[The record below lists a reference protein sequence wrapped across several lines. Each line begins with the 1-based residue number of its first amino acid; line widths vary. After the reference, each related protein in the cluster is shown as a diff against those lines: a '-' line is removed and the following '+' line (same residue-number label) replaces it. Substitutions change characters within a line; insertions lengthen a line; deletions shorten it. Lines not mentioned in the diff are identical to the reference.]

1 MKVGPYDHFVLP
13 DGAKAPLYILQ
24 FDAAGR
30 SASPLT
36 IDHLIAELGA
46 REFTEIYFFSHGWNN
61 TFSDAVGLYKQ
72 FFSEYLALRE
82 RRFLP
87 DRKDYRPLFIGTHW
101 PSIALVLPW
110 ERGPQI
116 ASAAKSADDDDEQAR
131 AMIGLVLDESLAD
144 PFYKLTERESLAGE
158 QAQELGGILRR
169 FYSDVADGSASAPE
183 IDQIVG
189 AWHDLAAAS
198 KDSAPD
204 YDAPPGTF
212 ADSSAVAPEA
222 AGSIKEVLDPRNA
235 LRVTTVLIMKD
246 RAGLVGSVGVA
257 NILTR
262 ILKASESPVRL
273 IGHSYGCRVMLTAV
287 SAPLGLPRKI
297 DSMLLLQP
305 AVNRYCFAVL
315 TPDLGVRGGFAVVP
329 ERVNRPII
337 STFSRDDAP
346 LRHLFHFAARRLKDL
361 GELRAAA
368 SEPSIYAALGGYG
381 AAGMIAGDYRELPL
395 QDVGVPYPR
404 FERLRVLGVDGSG
417 KITGHGD
424 IRNQYVSWALLDQ
437 VTH

>member
-1 MKVGPYDHFVLP
+1 MKVGPYDHFSLP
-13 DGAKAPLYILQ
+13 DGSKAPLYILQ

-30 SASPLT
+30 STSPLT
-36 IDHLIAELGA
+36 IDHLIAELRA
-46 REFTEIYFFSHGWNN
+46 HEFTETYFFSHGWNN

-72 FFSEYLALRE
+72 FFSEYLDLRAK
-82 RRFLP
+82 RNLP
-87 DRKDYRPLFIGTHW
+87 NGKGYRPVFIGTHW

-116 ASAAKSADDDDEQAR
+116 ASEEKSTDEDDEQAR
-131 AMIGLVLDESLAD
+131 AMIGLVLGENVAD
-144 PFYKLTERESLAGE
+144 QFYELTERESLTGE
-158 QAQELGGILRR
+158 EAQELGGILRR
-169 FYSDVADGSASAPE
+169 FYSDVAEGSTAAPE

-189 AWHDLAAAS
+189 AWHDLAAAR

-212 ADSSAVAPEA
+212 ASSGTVAPEA
-222 AGSIKEVLDPRNA
+222 AVSIKEVLDPRSA
-235 LRVTTVLIMKD
+235 LRVTTVLMMKD
-246 RAGLVGSVGVA
+246 RAGFVGSLGVA
-257 NILTR
+257 HVLTR
-262 ILKASESPVRL
+262 ILEASESPVRL

-287 SAPLGLPRKI
+287 SVPQGLPRKI
-297 DSMLLLQP
+297 DSMLLLQA

-315 TPDLGVRGGFAVVP
+315 IPDLGVRGGFAVVP

-346 LRHLFHFAARRLKDL
+346 LRYLFQFAARRLKDL

-381 AAGMIAGDYRELPL
+381 AAGMIGGNYRELPI

-404 FERLRVLGVDGSG
+404 FEGLRVLGVDGSG

-424 IRNQYVSWALLDQ
+424 IRNQYVGWALLDQ